1 MSLGMEP
8 SLGGN
13 GVLIKFFVELCC
25 PFNPYF
31 IYKSGPFIQGYASF
45 IFEDNPE
52 IDSLI
57 AASTGTY
64 IIFFY

>member
-31 IYKSGPFIQGYASF
+31 ICKSGPFIQGYASF

-52 IDSLI
+52 SDSLI
-57 AASTGTY
+57 AASTETY

>member
-1 MSLGMEP
+1 MEP
-8 SLGGN
+8 SLGGK
-13 GVLIKFFVELCC
+13 GVLIKFFVALCY
-25 PFNPYF
+25 PLNPYSLGR
-31 IYKSGPFIQGYASF
+31 SGLFIQGYASF

-52 IDSLI
+52 SDSLI